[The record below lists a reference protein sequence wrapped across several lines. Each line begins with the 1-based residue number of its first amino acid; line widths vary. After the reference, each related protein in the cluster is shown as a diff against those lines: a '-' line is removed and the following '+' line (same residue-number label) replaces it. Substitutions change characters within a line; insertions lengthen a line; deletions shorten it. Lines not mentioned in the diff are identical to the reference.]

1 MDDTIDKIW
10 ESLKKENLSQEN
22 RASETKDISYLWQ
35 SRGGSK
41 QRRREESESRADS
54 KSIPDI
60 TLNQAEENKSF
71 NLSKVIACDGD
82 SDDESDDETNLK
94 ETEDK
99 TRLSKI
105 RGMIR
110 SDDRQQRVKFL
121 QLLKADVEI
130 LHKKI
135 NLHECSIPELN
146 LPRPYDVE
154 SISLTYKQNRGTVSD
169 LASKEFPEW
178 NKTFNPLGKQ
188 FRETDKVP
196 QNDGEHTP
204 SLTQSYR
211 EKLQNI
217 LDTMGTSLF
226 KLIADS
232 SEKCRLLSVHI
243 IQLLLLSKL
252 NIGKH
257 VAYLMPAIFSRM
269 STTQHDPQLNIFMQ
283 DTQSLD
289 FYKRGGAT
297 LLEQQK
303 RVLTRSEGSSC
314 CSSLESCEEIRFG
327 LINLLETVIRSCLHL
342 GVLSFL
348 DAYFTDIIFALESSL
363 ADPYHEVKIKS
374 ADILKNIVRI
384 PNWEIAAKYYA
395 TALARASL
403 VLMRHRKHNVRIA
416 GISMFEACV
425 CVPDREKIKGAG
437 SDAILDLIGF
447 KEENVL
453 PISSFYSAEN
463 GVNVNILAELT
474 TDRHA
479 TVRQECCKMLCFL
492 ICCLPNRYDFTQ
504 RFLPYLL
511 NFYND
516 DFDIVRDQA
525 MLAIDNCGRQY
536 EVEHPD
542 EVIERK
548 QYGIDGD
555 NRCNYEGQLPEPMVQ
570 RPNIG
575 SRLFVRSNSKR
586 FFGALLGELNNW
598 IPKVR
603 LQAAQLLII
612 ITVYCEENLTMDF
625 HETLSKIVK
634 ALKKVMP
641 SEDKEDKQLQIELE
655 SLLISIGRY
664 VDPEV
669 YTPLLLPSMFGTLT
683 SKESCDASL
692 KAFQSLIKGSKPSRV
707 KSQINLVLSTIRGSS
722 LQEDLI
728 CDTERS
734 RLQLQVIEDI
744 FIRVE
749 HETMDTGIIENID
762 NLKEMLRK
770 SGDRGNISKFSLS
783 LLDTMIRQVQLQ
795 SK

>member
-1 MDDTIDKIW
+1 MNDEIDEIW
-10 ESLKKENLSQEN
+10 ESLKKETHRSK
-22 RASETKDISYLWQ
+22 TKDISHLWQ
-35 SRGGSK
+35 SQGDSK
-41 QRRREESESRADS
+41 QRQKEEMEIMTNS
-54 KSIPDI
+54 KSISDK
-60 TLNQAEENKSF
+60 TLVPAGENKSF
-71 NLSKVIACDGD
+71 NLSNLTKVLACDGD
-82 SDDESDDETNLK
+82 SDDESEDGSISTPK
-94 ETEDK
+94 EPEDN
-99 TRLSKI
+99 TRLSQI

-110 SDDRQQRVKFL
+110 SDDRQQRVQFL
-121 QLLKADVEI
+121 QILKADVEN
-130 LHKKI
+130 LHKKM
-135 NLHECSIPELN
+135 NLHESSIPELN
-146 LPRPYDVE
+146 LPRPYDVG
-154 SISLTYKQNRGTVSD
+154 SISLTYKQNGGIVSD
-169 LASKEFPEW
+169 LASEEFSEW

-188 FRETDKVP
+188 FREADKEP
-196 QNDGEHTP
+196 QKDDERTP
-204 SLTQSYR
+204 SFNPSYR

-217 LDTMGTSLF
+217 LDTVGKSLF
-226 KLIADS
+226 KLISDS
-232 SEKCRLLSVHI
+232 SEKCRLLSIEI

-269 STTQHDPQLNIFMQ
+269 PTTQHDPELNIFVQ

-289 FYKRGGAT
+289 FYKRGGAK

-314 CSSLESCEEIRFG
+314 SSLESCEETRFG
-327 LINLLETVIRSCLHL
+327 LINLLETVIRSCLNL

-363 ADPYHEVKIKS
+363 ADPFHKVKIKS

-384 PNWEIAAKYYA
+384 PNWEVAAKYYA

-416 GISMFEACV
+416 GITMFEACV

-453 PISSFYSAEN
+453 PISAFYSAEN

-479 TVRQECCKMLCFL
+479 TVRLECCKVLCFL

-525 MLAIDNCGRQY
+525 MFAIENCGRQY

-555 NRCNYEGQLPEPMVQ
+555 SRCNYEGQLPEPIIQ
-570 RPNIG
+570 RPSIG

-586 FFGALLGELNNW
+586 FCVALLQELNNW

-603 LQAAQLLII
+603 LQTAKLLKIL
-612 ITVYCEENLTMDF
+612 TVYCEENLTMDF

-634 ALKKVMP
+634 ALKKVMS

-655 SLLISIGRY
+655 TLLTSIGRY

-683 SKESCDASL
+683 SKESCVVNL
-692 KAFQSLIKGSKPSRV
+692 KAFQSLIKGSKPNRV
-707 KSQINLVLSTIRGSS
+707 KSQINLVLSTITGSF

-728 CDTERS
+728 CSTESS

-744 FIRVE
+744 FLRVE
-749 HETMDTGIIENID
+749 NEIMDTDIIENID
-762 NLKEMLRK
+762 NLEEMLRK
-770 SGDRGNISKFSLS
+770 SVDRGNCSKLALS
-783 LLDTMIRQVQLQ
+783 LLDTMTRTKSQ
-795 SK
+795 SESI